1 MGKSVHKTE
10 ASGGHLLFTAHPE
23 LTSPWSLLSWSLLG
37 PWTAW
42 QSMSPAN
49 GIPWPGPGFG
59 CWGLPS
65 WGAVESHLPCE

>member
-10 ASGGHLLFTAHPE
+10 ASGGHLLFTADPE

-42 QSMSPAN
+42 QSMSP
-49 GIPWPGPGFG
+49 GFG